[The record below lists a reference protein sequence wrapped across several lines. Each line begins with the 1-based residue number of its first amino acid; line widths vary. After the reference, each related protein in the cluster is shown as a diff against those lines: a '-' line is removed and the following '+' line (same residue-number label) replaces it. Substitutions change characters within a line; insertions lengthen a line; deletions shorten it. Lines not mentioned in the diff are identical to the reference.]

1 MNPVIT
7 VDGLA
12 KSYGAVTA
20 VAELSFSVERGEIF
34 GILGPNG
41 AGKTTTVECLQGLRH
56 RDGGEVRVL
65 GLDPDRQPDELRRR
79 IGSQLQS
86 SALPDRLRVSEAVQ
100 LFAGLQ
106 AVQVDVAEALE
117 TWGLTELRRRPF
129 AALSGGQ
136 RQRLFLALAL
146 LGEPEVVFL
155 DELTT
160 GLDPQAR
167 RTAWDLVRSVRDRGA
182 TIVLVTHLMEEA
194 EELCDRV
201 AVVDRGHVVALD
213 RPRRLTAE
221 LGGPVEVT
229 FTSNGTDPAL
239 LEGIFDGLDGVSGW
253 LVRDGLAHVTGE
265 SSAVVGLACAL
276 ADHDLHPDD
285 FTTHRPSLEDV
296 FLALTGHTLRN

>member
-7 VDGLA
+7 VDALA
-12 KSYGAVTA
+12 KSYGSVVA
-20 VAELSFSVERGEIF
+20 VADVSFTVEHGEIF

-56 RDGGEVRVL
+56 RDGGQVRVL
-65 GLDPDRQPDELRRR
+65 GLDPDREPDKLRRR

-86 SALPDRLRVSEAVQ
+86 SALPDRMRVGEAVS

-106 AVQVDVAEALE
+106 AVPIDLDTTLQ
-117 TWGLTELRRRPF
+117 TWGLADLRRRPF

-146 LGEPEVVFL
+146 LGDPEVVFL

-182 TIVLVTHLMEEA
+182 TVVLVTHLMEEA
-194 EELCDRV
+194 EILCDRV
-201 AVVDRGHVVALD
+201 AVVDHGGLVALD

-221 LGGPVEVT
+221 LGGSVEVT
-229 FTSNGTDPAL
+229 FSCNGSDQAVIDD
-239 LEGIFDGLDGVSGW
+239 IFDGLSGVSSWQLRDGVVCV
-253 LVRDGLAHVTGE
+253 LGE
-265 SSAVVGLACAL
+265 SRAVIGIAAAL
-276 ADHDLHPDD
+276 DAHELHPDD
-285 FTTHRPSLEDV
+285 FTTTRPSLEDV
-296 FLALTGHTLRN
+296 FLTLTGHTLRD